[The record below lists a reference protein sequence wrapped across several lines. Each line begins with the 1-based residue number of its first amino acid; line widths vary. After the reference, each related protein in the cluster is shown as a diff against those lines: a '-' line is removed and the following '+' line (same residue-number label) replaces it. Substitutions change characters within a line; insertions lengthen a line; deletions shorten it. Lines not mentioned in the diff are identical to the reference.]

1 MTLMTAD
8 AFKDSLRRMSKRVF
22 MFGEEI
28 KDPTDHPVIQP
39 SVNAVAMTYE
49 LGHHPDHE
57 ALLTAE
63 SSLTGKRINRFT
75 HLHQSTDD
83 LVKKVKMLRLLGQ
96 CTGCCF
102 QRCVGMD
109 SFNAVD
115 IVSDKMDQALGTNYN
130 LKFREYL
137 KHVQDEDLVV
147 DGCMTDPKGNRALPP
162 GEQADPDLFLHVID
176 ESKEGITIRG
186 AKVHQTGAINS
197 HEILV
202 MPTRSL
208 KETDKDYAVACAIP
222 ADVEGIIYVY
232 GRQASDTR
240 KLEAGE
246 IDVGNYRFGGH
257 EAVVIFNDVFV
268 PWERVFMCGEY
279 QFTGE
284 MVETFA
290 AYHRSSYGGC
300 KVGVG
305 DVLIGATKLIATYQ
319 GVENASH
326 IKDKLVEMIHLNETL
341 YACGLACSTE
351 GVKTTSGTYL
361 VDMALANI
369 CKLNVT
375 RFPYQIASI
384 AQDIAGG
391 LLVTMPSEKDFSHPE
406 IGPLLEKYLVGAESY
421 PTEWRQRILRLI
433 ENLTIGLGAVGYLA
447 ESMHGA
453 GSPMAQRI
461 MLSRLTDMEHK
472 EGLAATIA
480 GIKEK

>member
-1 MTLMTAD
+1 MMTAD
-8 AFKDSLRRMSKRVF
+8 AYLDSLRRMHKRVF

-28 KDPTDHPVIQP
+28 EDPTDHPMIRP

-49 LGHHPDHE
+49 LSHHPDHE
-57 ALLTAE
+57 ALLTTE

-109 SFNAVD
+109 SFNAID
-115 IVSDKMDQALGTNYN
+115 IVTDKMDQALGTEYN
-130 LKFREYL
+130 LRFREYL
-137 KHVQDEDLVV
+137 QHVQDEDLVV
-147 DGCMTDPKGNRALPP
+147 DGCMTDPKGNRGLPP
-162 GEQADPDLFLHVID
+162 GEQSDPDLFLRVID
-176 ESKEGITIRG
+176 ENKDGITIRG

-197 HEILV
+197 HEILA

-208 KETDKDYAVACAIP
+208 KEADEDYAVACAIP
-222 ADVEGIIYVY
+222 ADDEGVLYVY

-240 KLEAGE
+240 KLEGGD
-246 IDVGNYRFGGH
+246 IDVGNVRFGGH
-257 EAVVIFNDVFV
+257 EAVVIFNNVFV
-268 PWERVFMCGEY
+268 PWKRVFMCGEF
-279 QFTGE
+279 QFAGE

-319 GVENASH
+319 GVEDASH

-351 GVKTTSGTYL
+351 GVKTSSGTYL
-361 VDMALANI
+361 VDMVLANI

-406 IGPLLEKYLVGAESY
+406 VGPLLQKYLAGAEPY

-433 ENLTIGLGAVGYLA
+433 ENLTLGLGAVGYLT

-480 GIKEK
+480 GIKEQ